1 MCTTQQVLSQRF
13 PKVTGAKVVWVLI
26 HSTQNP
32 PDEEEKRESEKYN
45 PILLFAHARNFG
57 RWYFAS
63 GIESHQVLDW

>member
-32 PDEEEKRESEKYN
+32 PDEEEKRESESKI
-45 PILLFAHARNFG
+45 PFCSSLMLEISDADILRL
-57 RWYFAS
+57 
-63 GIESHQVLDW
+63 E